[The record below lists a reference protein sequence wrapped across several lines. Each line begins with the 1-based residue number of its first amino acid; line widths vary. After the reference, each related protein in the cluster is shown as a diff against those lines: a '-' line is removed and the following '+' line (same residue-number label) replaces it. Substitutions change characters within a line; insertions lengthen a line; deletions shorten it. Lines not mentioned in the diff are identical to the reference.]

1 MIEYM
6 THIYRRGAEPFQS
19 LSALCDDEALQIMK
33 GLYVEGSAYWKRFK
47 QPLEYLQARR
57 QTERWMYQAFID
69 KGGKPQQIYPIYF
82 MVGRPPWLERVA
94 DAATIASTAEI
105 QVPISIFDE
114 RDISFT
120 YPDSM
125 VTLLLET
132 LRNPEFYQP
141 DYHGKLFTLSEMRAI
156 VAIKGMPDEGWETK
170 VPDHLAHYIE
180 AQVWNRRP
188 LLEFMRQG
196 DQSAHP

>member
-94 DAATIASTAEI
+94 DAATIAPTAEATT
-105 QVPISIFDE
+105 P
-114 RDISFT
+114 T
-120 YPDSM
+120 AP
-125 VTLLLET
+125 
-132 LRNPEFYQP
+132 LR
-141 DYHGKLFTLSEMRAI
+141 
-156 VAIKGMPDEGWETK
+156 
-170 VPDHLAHYIE
+170 
-180 AQVWNRRP
+180 
-188 LLEFMRQG
+188 
-196 DQSAHP
+196 